1 MIKPI
6 LKALLASLT
15 IRPARTAHPVLR
27 HAFLLATRHL
37 AKIASDFIAAD
48 MSNGAAPVRDAREA
62 LLAEPPAA
70 VGAAHSHG
78 GHAAVVADYLAGTAL
93 GGDDDGG
100 GVLEVGGG
108 VVEGG
113 GWR

>member
-1 MIKPI
+1 
-6 LKALLASLT
+6 
-15 IRPARTAHPVLR
+15 
-27 HAFLLATRHL
+27 
-37 AKIASDFIAAD
+37 
-48 MSNGAAPVRDAREA
+48 MSNRTTPVRDARKA

-100 GVLEVGGG
+100 SVLEVR
-108 VVEGG
+108 
-113 GWR
+113 GW